1 MTPREVW
8 EQAFA
13 ASPRRDTEF
22 TTMSGIPLEPVYGP
36 DDGELPGVYPYT
48 RGPYASMY
56 RSKLWT
62 MRMFAGFGT
71 ADDTNWRFRE
81 IIRAGGDG
89 LSTAFDMPTLLGLD
103 SDDPMAEGEVG
114 RCGVA
119 VDTLADMED
128 LYRGIDLGAT
138 TTSMTINSPAAV
150 ILAMYVAQA
159 EQAGVERSRLGGTLQ
174 NDILKEYQAQK
185 EFVFP
190 PRPSMRL
197 VRDTIGFT
205 TAEMPRWHSVSIS
218 GYHIREA
225 GSTAVEE
232 LAFTL
237 ANGFAYVELAQQAG
251 LPVDSFAPRLSF
263 FFNAHIDFFEEIAKY
278 RAARRIWARWMRER
292 YGAEAERSL
301 QMRFHTQTAGV
312 SLTATQPEVNIVRTA
327 IEALAG
333 VLGGTQSL
341 HTNSMDE
348 ALALPTERA
357 ARIALRTQQVIA
369 LETNVAHVADPLGGS
384 YFVESL
390 TDEVEREAEEIFAHL
405 DQLGSGSMLEGVI
418 QGIEEN
424 WFQGRIAD
432 SAYELER
439 KLNEGRRVV
448 VGVTRFTDGND
459 EGPIDILQI
468 THEDEVRQIK
478 RLNTVRQGRDQA
490 AVDAALGP
498 PGDAG
503 RGSRGEPDAHP
514 HRRRED
520 LRHLG
525 RGHEHAHRGL
535 RASRRGADHLI
546 RRGPPAQ
553 VVRVAPGAVGRMRKT
568 ASVPMAES
576 ARLTSSTTRYS
587 AVQSSR
593 VITLRTQPRLRS
605 LAYWISGNCA
615 GSVAP
620 MPGGTPLVDETEV
633 ATSSVATVRR
643 PFSSSTLRS
652 LTKATWKSPVMA
664 TTFFS
669 SASSIAVFSR
679 WRASG

>member
-1 MTPREVW
+1 VTSRAEW
-8 EQAFA
+8 EQAFET
-13 ASPRRDTEF
+13 SPRRDADF
-22 TTMSGIPLEPVYGP
+22 TSLSGIPYAPVYGP
-36 DDGELPGVYPYT
+36 VDGEFPGVFPYT

-103 SDDPMAEGEVG
+103 SDDPMSEGEVG

-128 LYRGIDLGAT
+128 LYRGIDLGT
-138 TTSMTINSPAAV
+138 ITTSMTINSPAAV

-159 EQAGVERSRLGGTLQ
+159 ERAGVPRARLGGTLQ

-197 VRDTIGFT
+197 VRDTIAFT

-237 ANGFAYVELAQQAG
+237 ANGFAYVELARQAG
-251 LPVDSFAPRLSF
+251 LAVDAFAPRLSF

-278 RAARRIWARWMRER
+278 RAARRIWARWMRDR

-301 QMRFHTQTAGV
+301 QLRFHTQTAGV

-357 ARIALRTQQVIA
+357 ARIALRTQQVIGF
-369 LETNVAHVADPLGGS
+369 ETNVANVADPLGGS
-384 YFVESL
+384 YFVEAL

-405 DQLGSGSMLEGVI
+405 DELGAGSMLEGVI
-418 QGIEEN
+418 RGIEEN

-432 SAYELER
+432 SAYDLER
-439 KLNEGRRVV
+439 RLNQGRRVV
-448 VGVTRFTDGND
+448 VGVNRFTEGND
-459 EGPIDILQI
+459 EDPIPTLQI
-468 THEDEVRQIK
+468 THEDETRQIK
-478 RLNTVRQGRDQA
+478 RLNTVRQHRDQQS
-490 AVDAALGP
+490 VDAAL
-498 PGDAG
+498 
-503 RGSRGEPDAHP
+503 
-514 HRRRED
+514 
-520 LRHLG
+520 
-525 RGHEHAHRGL
+525 
-535 RASRRGADHLI
+535 
-546 RRGPPAQ
+546 
-553 VVRVAPGAVGRMRKT
+553 
-568 ASVPMAES
+568 
-576 ARLTSSTTRYS
+576 ARL
-587 AVQSSR
+587 AADAADPQVN
-593 VITLRTQPRLRS
+593 L
-605 LAYWISGNCA
+605 
-615 GSVAP
+615 
-620 MPGGTPLVDETEV
+620 MPGLIDAVTTYATLGEVMTTLAGVFGRHTEV
-633 ATSSVATVRR
+633 PT
-643 PFSSSTLRS
+643 
-652 LTKATWKSPVMA
+652 
-664 TTFFS
+664 
-669 SASSIAVFSR
+669 I
-679 WRASG
+679 